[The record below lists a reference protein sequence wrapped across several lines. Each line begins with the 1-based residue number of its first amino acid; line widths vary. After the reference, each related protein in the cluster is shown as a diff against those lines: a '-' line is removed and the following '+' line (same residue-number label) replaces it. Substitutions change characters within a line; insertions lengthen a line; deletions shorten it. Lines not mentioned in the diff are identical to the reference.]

1 MNIEQALQQR
11 HSARAFL
18 PQTVNAQVVRDLL
31 EKAAQAASGGNMQP
45 WRVTALGGDALKDL
59 FVRTAQ
65 TEPVQRPGLP
75 YPPSLWEPY
84 RSRRFENGEDLYRSI
99 GIAREEKAARL
110 KQMATNGQMFGAP
123 VGIFIAVEERMGYA
137 QWVDLG
143 IYLQSL
149 MLLASEK
156 GLATCAQGFW
166 RNYSDFVSQHL
177 ALPEGY
183 QIAFGMALGYEDTAA
198 PINQWR
204 SSRAHVED
212 WCEMRGFD

>member
-18 PQTVNAQVVRDLL
+18 PQTVSAQVVRDLL

-45 WRVTALGGDALKDL
+45 WRVTALGGDALKEL
-59 FVRTAQ
+59 FARTAQ
-65 TEPVQRPGLP
+65 TEPVQRPGLA

-143 IYLQSL
+143 IYLQSV
-149 MLLASEK
+149 MLLAEER

-166 RNYSDFVSQHL
+166 RLYSDMLVEHL
-177 ALPEGY
+177 ALPAGY
-183 QIAFGMALGYEDTAA
+183 QIAFGIALGHEDTAA

-204 SSRAHVED
+204 ASRAPSQEWLNLKGWD
-212 WCEMRGFD
+212 

>member
-18 PQTVNAQVVRDLL
+18 PQTVSAQVVRDLL

-45 WRVTALGGDALKDL
+45 WRVTALGGDALKEL
-59 FVRTAQ
+59 FARTAQ
-65 TEPVQRPGLP
+65 TEPVQRPGLS

-143 IYLQSL
+143 IYLQSV
-149 MLLASEK
+149 MLLAEER

-166 RNYSDFVSQHL
+166 RLYSDMLVEHL
-177 ALPEGY
+177 ELPTGY
-183 QIAFGMALGYEDTAA
+183 QIAFGIALGHEDTAA

-204 SSRAHVED
+204 ASRAPSQEWLNLKGWD
-212 WCEMRGFD
+212 